1 MKKLTIILSIFYLL
15 IAGCTSNKDLSREEA
30 FRLIQQQEQY
40 PKVIDFDV
48 YCSDPKYAKKAID
61 AGLEKEG
68 LVTVQRTQKLADV
81 GKPLVQF
88 TAKAQPYLLATPPKD
103 KAVNIQRVKVADADL
118 IEVTGVKTEN
128 DGKNAVVEYTTA
140 YKNITPFSA
149 LSTIN
154 FDGKATRKARFSL
167 YDDGWRLEK

>member
-1 MKKLTIILSIFYLL
+1 MKKPTIILWIFYLL
-15 IAGCTSNKDLSREEA
+15 IAGCTTQELSREEA
-30 FRLIQQQEQY
+30 FRLLQQKEQY
-40 PKVIDFDV
+40 PKVIDYDI
-48 YCSDPKYAKKAID
+48 YCSDPKYAKNAID

-88 TAKAQPYLLATPPKD
+88 TPKARPYLLATPPKD
-103 KAVNIQRVKVADADL
+103 KAVDVQRVKVADADL
-118 IEVTGVKTEN
+118 VEVTGVKTEN

-149 LSTIN
+149 LTTIS
-154 FDGKATRKARFSL
+154 FTGKTSRKVRFSL
-167 YDDGWRLEK
+167 YDDEWRLEK